1 MSIFPDFQSLRPT
14 DMLNNEM
21 TSAHY
26 SAYLL
31 LKKLNNITF
40 KTDDGL
46 KNDKN
51 LQIITCESLTA
62 GLLFSTLVNIPAGGS
77 LKYGSFSVYDTDA
90 KRVFCGVEVDDV
102 YTHRCAAQ
110 MAVGAL
116 QNSNATFSI
125 AVTGNA
131 MPYQHVEQNMKQLG
145 EIFIGIACYGADNK
159 IITKTK
165 VFNVCKNNDPI
176 TSTEIDFRTCS
187 LFYNT
192 VEEEI
197 ILKKILND
205 ADLHT
210 KVPSVTATEVAKL
223 KDIYNGFNDY
233 ETTSFVSNFIRYRTV
248 SKACEFAVEF
258 IDNYKDLIVYP
269 NFITDTKSITLSRV
283 RSAEYTRPNAV
294 FALHGNNSVLNS
306 VSERQNYIPMQLELT
321 ASDITRINP
330 VDGDLPKN
338 LYLFKGGGDA
348 VDPIHKRLYKKY
360 KKYKAKYIRSK
371 NKINKV
377 SK

>member
-1 MSIFPDFQSLRPT
+1 MSTFPDFQSLRPT

-21 TSAHY
+21 TSAHH

-31 LKKLNNITF
+31 LKKLNDTTF

-46 KNDKN
+46 KTDKN
-51 LQIITCESLTA
+51 LEIITCESLTA
-62 GLLFSTLVNIPAGGS
+62 GLLFSTLVNVPAGGK

-90 KRVFCGVEVDDV
+90 KRVFCGVEVSDV

-116 QNSNATFSI
+116 QNSNATFAI

-131 MPYQHVEQNMKQLG
+131 MPYQHVANDMKQLG
-145 EIFIGIACYGADNK
+145 EIFVGIACYGTDNK

-165 VFNVCKNNDPI
+165 VFNACKNNDPV
-176 TSTEIDFRTCS
+176 TSAETDFRICS

-210 KVPSVTATEVAKL
+210 KVPTVTDVEVAKL

-258 IDNYKDLIVYP
+258 IDNYKELIVYP
-269 NFITDTKSITLSRV
+269 KFITDTKDITLARV
-283 RSAEYTRPNAV
+283 RSAEYATPDTI
-294 FALHGNNSVLNS
+294 FALHGNNSLLNFVPERHNYAPVL
-306 VSERQNYIPMQLELT
+306 LEPT

-330 VDGDLPKN
+330 IADNAPKN
-338 LYLFKGGGDA
+338 LYLFKGGGA

-360 KKYKAKYIRSK
+360 QKYKAKYMRSK
-371 NKINKV
+371 NKKNK
-377 SK
+377 